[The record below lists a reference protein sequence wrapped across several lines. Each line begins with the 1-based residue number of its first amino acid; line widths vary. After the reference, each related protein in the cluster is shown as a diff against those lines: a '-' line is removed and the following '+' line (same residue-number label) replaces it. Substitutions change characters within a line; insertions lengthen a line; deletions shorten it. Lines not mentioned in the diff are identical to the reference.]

1 MSGRTPEPRR
11 IVTMDAAVAAVAAVA
26 PHRGSEVVPV
36 AEAAGRT
43 LAEDVVATTDLPRSD
58 VSAMD
63 GYAVRAADTVG
74 ATPEA
79 PVRLRRVGGSYAGAP
94 LEQAV
99 GPGEAAAIAT
109 GASVP
114 AGADAIVLL
123 EATTLD
129 GDVVT
134 LTDPGA
140 PKHVRRRG
148 EDVAAGTSRTP
159 AGTRVGPA
167 GASLLAAM
175 GHADVPVVR
184 PPRAAVIVTGSEV
197 GRTAGG
203 ARDGV
208 FDSNGPL
215 LAALLAH
222 LGAEV
227 VHRDAVADDAEA
239 LAAALDRA
247 AASGA
252 DLIVTTGGASVGR
265 FDLVRRALGA
275 DAPAG
280 AEGAPG
286 FDRVLVKPGG
296 PAMLGAYGAVPWLG
310 LPGTPVAVT
319 VVGGL
324 LLDAWVHAA
333 LGRRGAPAWGR
344 PTAAVVDAPVRGDAK
359 KTALW
364 TAEVHVDAQG
374 VRRARELGRDG
385 ASRLASL
392 PSANGLLRLPAG
404 ASHAAGD
411 VAEVLPAPF
420 GA

>member
-1 MSGRTPEPRR
+1 
-11 IVTMDAAVAAVAAVA
+11 MDAAVAALAAVA
-26 PHRGSEVVPV
+26 PTPRAERVPV
-36 AEAAGRT
+36 AAATGRT
-43 LAEDVVATTDLPRSD
+43 LARDVVATTDLPRSD

-63 GYAVRAADTVG
+63 GYAVRATDT
-74 ATPEA
+74 AAASDDA
-79 PVRLRRVGGSYAGAP
+79 PVPLRRVGGSYAGAP
-94 LEQAV
+94 FDGTV
-99 GPGEAAAIAT
+99 GPGEAVAIAT

-123 EATTLD
+123 EATALD

-134 LTDPGA
+134 VRAPGVA
-140 PKHVRRRG
+140 KHVRRRG
-148 EDVAAGTSRTP
+148 EDVAAGATTTP
-159 AGTRVGPA
+159 AGTLLGPA

-175 GHADVPVVR
+175 GHAEVPVAR
-184 PPRAAVIVTGSEV
+184 PPRAAVVVTGSEV
-197 GRTAGG
+197 GRAAGG

-215 LAALLAH
+215 LAGLLAR

-227 VHRDAVADDAEA
+227 ASREAVADDADA

-265 FDLVRRALGA
+265 FDLVRRALADGGAGDGA
-275 DAPAG
+275 DADADADAG
-280 AEGAPG
+280 TG

-296 PAMLGAYGAVPWLG
+296 PAMLGAHRGVPWLG

-319 VVGGL
+319 VVGGV

-333 LGRRGAPAWGR
+333 LGRSGPPAWGR
-344 PTAAVVDAPVRGDAK
+344 PAHAVVDAPVRGDTK
-359 KTALW
+359 KVALW
-364 TAEVHVDAQG
+364 TAHVRTDEAG
-374 VRRARELGRDG
+374 VRRVRELGRDG
-385 ASRLASL
+385 ASRLATL
-392 PSANGLLRLPAG
+392 PQANGLLRLPAG

-411 VAEVLPAPF
+411 VAEVLPVAF